1 MIKSAGGE
9 EYAYTLLKSR
19 VGPIDEYIAWLGEG
33 TAVGRDDYG
42 FSALPI
48 GCRSSDGNF
57 EEDKIVKNDAHFW
70 SSTES
75 ESRDS
80 AYFMDFNRDSETYS
94 VGNFVQFENVLRAR
108 LKQRDKNYAMPV
120 RCVKD

>member
-1 MIKSAGGE
+1 MEQLE
-9 EYAYTLLKSR
+9 ENFLWYGNVA
-19 VGPIDEYIAWLGEG
+19 
-33 TAVGRDDYG
+33 GRDDYG
-42 FSALPI
+42 FSVLPL
-48 GCRSSDGNF
+48 GSRSNDGIFVGN
-57 EEDKIVKNDAHFW
+57 NTCSGNAHFW

-94 VGNFVQFENVLRAR
+94 VGNFVQFKNILRTL
-108 LKQRDKNYAMPV
+108 LKQRDKNYAVPV

>member
-1 MIKSAGGE
+1 
-9 EYAYTLLKSR
+9 LLKSR
-19 VGPIDEYIAWLGEG
+19 NRTFEENSFLCGRIVD
-33 TAVGRDDYG
+33 GRDDYG
-42 FSALPI
+42 FSVLPL
-48 GCRSSDGNF
+48 GSRSNDGIFVGN
-57 EEDKIVKNDAHFW
+57 NTCSGNAHFW